1 MKFLSV
7 INNNIYLCLG
17 IIIALLLLNAI
28 LIIVIINQRK
38 RKKIKADF
46 KEIEEI
52 ANDIDTSDTEVEDTY
67 KPEVAFELEQ
77 ILEKMQKDVEVPPEE
92 VVRKFEEEQEK
103 NAIISYQELLDSVN
117 NNKISIEEEE
127 EGDIDYVA
135 QLESELNLDKTF
147 DNTPSIIETPIFD
160 TTLESIDNYAN
171 KSHLDIIDE
180 LDIDEKPK
188 KFKNSEVISPVFGRD
203 IPNYEYKKISSFA
216 NTNNKVEVE
225 QVAGDTIDKE
235 IKKNEDF
242 LKALIEFR
250 NNL

>member
-1 MKFLSV
+1 MKFL
-7 INNNIYLCLG
+7 NIISSNFYLYLA
-17 IIIALLLLNAI
+17 IIVVLLLFNII
-28 LIIVIINQRK
+28 LVIVCINQRK
-38 RKKIKADF
+38 RRKIKDTF
-46 KEIEEI
+46 KEIE
-52 ANDIDTSDTEVEDTY
+52 DIVNSPDIKEEEETY

-117 NNKISIEEEE
+117 NNKISIEEDED
-127 EGDIDYVA
+127 GDIDYVA
-135 QLESELNLDKTF
+135 ALEQQMNDVSPE
-147 DNTPSIIETPIFD
+147 SIETPVFD
-160 TTLESIDNYAN
+160 TKLETIDDYAN

-180 LDIDEKPK
+180 LDIDEKPR

-203 IPNYEYKKISSFA
+203 IPDYEYKTINSFA
-216 NTNNKVEVE
+216 NTNNKIEVE
-225 QVAGDTIDKE
+225 QVAGASVDSE

>member
-1 MKFLSV
+1 MKFLNI
-7 INNNIYLCLG
+7 INNNFYLCLG
-17 IIIALLLLNAI
+17 IIIALLLLNVI
-28 LIIVIINQRK
+28 LIIVIVNQRK
-38 RKKIKADF
+38 RKKIKDTF
-46 KEIEEI
+46 KEIEDI
-52 ANDIDTSDTEVEDTY
+52 VNDDSTDNDVEDTY

-135 QLESELNLDKTF
+135 QLESELNLDKTY
-147 DNTPSIIETPIFD
+147 DNTPSTIETPIFD

-180 LDIDEKPK
+180 LDIDEKHK
-188 KFKNSEVISPVFGRD
+188 KFKSSEVISPVFGRD

>member
-1 MKFLSV
+1 MKFLNILS
-7 INNNIYLCLG
+7 NNFYLYLA
-17 IIIALLLLNAI
+17 IVIALILLNVI
-28 LIIVIINQRK
+28 LIVVCVNQRK
-38 RKKIKADF
+38 RKKIKDTF
-46 KEIEEI
+46 KEIE
-52 ANDIDTSDTEVEDTY
+52 DIVNSDDEKEEETY

-77 ILEKMQKDVEVPPEE
+77 ILAKMQKDIEIPPEE

-117 NNKISIEEEE
+117 NNRINIEEEE
-127 EGDIDYVA
+127 EGNINYVEA
-135 QLESELNLDKTF
+135 LEQELGN
-147 DNTPSIIETPIFD
+147 NTPETIESPIFD
-160 TTLESIDNYAN
+160 TKLESINDYAN

-180 LDIDEKPK
+180 LDIDEKPR
-188 KFKNSEVISPVFGRD
+188 KFKKSEVISPVFGRD
-203 IPNYEYKKISSFA
+203 IPEYEYKTIDSFA

-225 QVAGDTIDKE
+225 QVAGISVDSE